1 MTKRRLTDRRALVTG
16 ASSGIGRALA
26 VELARQGVDVVLLA
40 RREHRLAE
48 VAEQISQLGRRA
60 VCVVGDVTD
69 ATVRQRAL
77 AAAREQLGGLDILVN
92 NAGVAA
98 HGRFAE
104 ASPGRVRPIME
115 VNFFAPIEFIREA
128 LPL

>member
-1 MTKRRLTDRRALVTG
+1 MARRQLTDRRALVTG

-26 VELARQGVDVVLLA
+26 IELARHGADVVLMA
-40 RREHRLAE
+40 RRADRLAE
-48 VAEQISQLGRRA
+48 VAKQVEQLGRRA
-60 VCVVGDVTD
+60 VCVVGDVTNAAD
-69 ATVRQRAL
+69 CERAL

-104 ASPGRVRPIME
+104 
-115 VNFFAPIEFIREA
+115 
-128 LPL
+128 